1 MFEKTID
8 FIAQYL
14 SGFVIVLVALAVF
27 LGCLFVTSLDSH
39 RNDPQISQRTE
50 LCWLLRSENCF

>member
-27 LGCLFVTSLDSH
+27 LGCLFAASFDSH
-39 RNDPQISQRTE
+39 GNEPQISQRTK
-50 LCWLLRSENCF
+50 LCWLLRSEDCF